1 MQQSVL
7 SEETPNI
14 PTQQLPLS
22 HLDILFVI
30 SFNDMHITHLN
41 KYIKKNS
48 YIGIGLICFLLWA
61 SLKTEIY

>member
-7 SEETPNI
+7 SEETPNT

-22 HLDILFVI
+22 YLDILFVI

-41 KYIKKNS
+41 KYIKNT
-48 YIGIGLICFLLWA
+48 LI
-61 SLKTEIY
+61 